1 MATANPNN
9 SEFAKVRAVALSL
22 SHLTKPSTILFHG
35 PPPFPCS
42 LTVVRLFANVNQNFA
57 GHPITDRACF
67 PVLRFFA
74 LTAEIESVAGLLVA
88 TLGGAG
94 VGLER
99 EWSGH
104 ASGPE
109 ARFAGIRTFTLLGG
123 MAGIAGWL
131 WTLQYQL
138 LGAILLA
145 AASTLVVTAYAS
157 ASRRDVEATTE
168 VAALVVLGAGL
179 VSGLGHLRL
188 ASAIFALTV
197 LLLAEKSQLHAMVA
211 RLDDVSLRAAIRFAV
226 LAVVILPLLPEG
238 PYGPWGGFRPRLL
251 WLLTLFFSGLSFGGY
266 LARRML
272 GDRHGYA
279 LAGLLGGMVSS
290 TNVTFTFARLS
301 RDQKEVRGPLAL
313 GVVAAC
319 TVLFL
324 RVLTATTVLN
334 APLTRALLPY
344 FVVPFLVGAV
354 TLLPLLRRKAP
365 QPCPAEVITN
375 PLQLG
380 QALQMALM
388 FQVVLFAVHAMQARF
403 GDTGLLTSAAILGL
417 TDMDALTISMARST
431 ASGAPLEI
439 AAQAITIGV
448 ISNSVLKTLLAA
460 ALGRGKF
467 RVEAG
472 GILLA
477 MTVALV
483 ASLLWLR

>member
-1 MATANPNN
+1 MT
-9 SEFAKVRAVALSL
+9 SEFETL
-22 SHLTKPSTILFHG
+22 
-35 PPPFPCS
+35 
-42 LTVVRLFANVNQNFA
+42 
-57 GHPITDRACF
+57 
-67 PVLRFFA
+67 
-74 LTAEIESVAGLLVA
+74 AGLLAA
-88 TLGGAG
+88 TLGGAA

-99 EWSGH
+99 QWSGH

-123 MAGIAGWL
+123 MAGLAGWL

-138 LGAILLA
+138 LGAILLTA
-145 AASTLVVTAYAS
+145 AAALVVTAYAS

-188 ASAIFALTV
+188 ASAVFALTV
-197 LLLAEKSQLHAMVA
+197 LLLAEKSQLHSLVA
-211 RLDDVSLRAAIRFAV
+211 RLDDVSLRAGIRFAV
-226 LAVVILPLLPEG
+226 MAVVILPLLPEG
-238 PYGPWGGFRPRLL
+238 PFGPLGGVRPRLL

-266 LARRML
+266 LARRMV
-272 GDRHGYA
+272 GDQHGYP
-279 LAGLLGGMVSS
+279 LAGFIGGMVSS

-334 APLTRALLPY
+334 PPLTRALLPY
-344 FVVPFLVGAV
+344 FAAPFLVGVA
-354 TLLPLLRRKAP
+354 TLMPLLRRSPPEMVK
-365 QPCPAEVITN
+365 N
-375 PLQLG
+375 PLQLRE
-380 QALQMALM
+380 ALQMAVL
-388 FQVVLFAVHAMQARF
+388 FQVVLFGVHVMQARF
-403 GDTGLLTSAAILGL
+403 GDAGLFASAAVLGL

-431 ASGAPLEI
+431 AGGAPLEV
-439 AAQAITIGV
+439 AAQAIVIGI
-448 ISNSVLKTLLAA
+448 ISNSVLKTLLAV

-467 RVEAG
+467 RLLAG

-483 ASLLWLR
+483 ASLAWLR